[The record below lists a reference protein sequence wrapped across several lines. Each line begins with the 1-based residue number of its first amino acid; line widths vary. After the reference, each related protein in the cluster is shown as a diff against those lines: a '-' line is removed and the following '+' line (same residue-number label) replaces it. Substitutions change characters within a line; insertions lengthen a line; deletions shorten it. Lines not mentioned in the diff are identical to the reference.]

1 MVDVWWIV
9 IAQLVITLY
18 LAWKVFSLTD
28 ALEKTQLVLGHMIME
43 VDKIPKR

>member
-28 ALEKTQLVLGHMIME
+28 ALDKTQMVLGHMIME

>member
-9 IAQLVITLY
+9 IAQLVVTLY

-43 VDKIPKR
+43 VEKIPKR

>member
-9 IAQLVITLY
+9 IAQLVVTLY

-28 ALEKTQLVLGHMIME
+28 ALDKTQMVLGHMIME